1 MALIRYRDLSMLY
14 RRRKRMSEWAQQQGR
29 QAALEMVQA
38 TVDAVRLEM
47 ASELEWQLTLGQT
60 TRYAEAASEPL
71 RTAAVR
77 VWRLGFYDA
86 SDRRPSR
93 SDGAEDAAR
102 RLVAGAVDRLAEMV
116 HGRALDGYRSALQDG
131 ADRGRAL
138 RSASLRLRTFD
149 GGSLI
154 ASGVAEFDM
163 SLSPDVAEAFFY
175 ATANSF
181 SPTAT
186 ADSLLQFYLDR
197 DDPEARDKLL
207 DKAYDAADAR
217 GLEGFDDYLSYMC
230 GQWIPGLSGPPP
242 EWNPEW
248 GPDPHDFLPEW
259 SERTG
264 VPLTPNVAEEDGPD
278 PEREWSVLAD
288 TVGRESAVYLMNE
301 GLLEAFKQEGAAVK
315 MWVSTLDERVRE
327 EHERMHGECIP
338 VWDNFQLTDNG
349 FDYFSLPVPGVCA
362 PGYDCPP
369 SQIYNCRCTMV
380 AGESCEELQ
389 ALFDSLSEDQITVAA
404 ESTSAPP
411 VGYRPGFG
419 MAGSMSDWAD
429 AGYVEPGTPWSWTS
443 DPRSPSL
450 RDSDWR
456 RAIREAFPQWS
467 NRSSY
472 PDRIMGS
479 LYEYARGKTDWM
491 QNWLRNGWRPHN
503 TFERARLGQVIKDVW
518 SMFDSARA
526 PAPVQVWR
534 GLNVEDALGFTLT
547 DEERA
552 NPVGLEWTDW
562 GFSSTTAHYAIAD
575 NFHDPFETG
584 NVILE
589 FVVPEGFPAVA
600 IATLQDYFDD
610 LPRGVSVPYEES
622 EVLLPPGTQFRVTG
636 RREQGDPPI
645 VVWEVEVSINEE
657 APSRQDGMKF
667 EGWSGFNEDSFDSV
681 IYESTYVDED
691 DIYDILDQ
699 DGSHVPERYDGS
711 F

>member
-1 MALIRYRDLSMLY
+1 
-14 RRRKRMSEWAQQQGR
+14 
-29 QAALEMVQA
+29 
-38 TVDAVRLEM
+38 
-47 ASELEWQLTLGQT
+47 
-60 TRYAEAASEPL
+60 
-71 RTAAVR
+71 
-77 VWRLGFYDA
+77 
-86 SDRRPSR
+86 
-93 SDGAEDAAR
+93 
-102 RLVAGAVDRLAEMV
+102 
-116 HGRALDGYRSALQDG
+116 
-131 ADRGRAL
+131 
-138 RSASLRLRTFD
+138 
-149 GGSLI
+149 
-154 ASGVAEFDM
+154 
-163 SLSPDVAEAFFY
+163 
-175 ATANSF
+175 
-181 SPTAT
+181 
-186 ADSLLQFYLDR
+186 
-197 DDPEARDKLL
+197 
-207 DKAYDAADAR
+207 
-217 GLEGFDDYLSYMC
+217 
-230 GQWIPGLSGPPP
+230 
-242 EWNPEW
+242 
-248 GPDPHDFLPEW
+248 
-259 SERTG
+259 
-264 VPLTPNVAEEDGPD
+264 
-278 PEREWSVLAD
+278 
-288 TVGRESAVYLMNE
+288 
-301 GLLEAFKQEGAAVK
+301 
-315 MWVSTLDERVRE
+315 
-327 EHERMHGECIP
+327 
-338 VWDNFQLTDNG
+338 
-349 FDYFSLPVPGVCA
+349 
-362 PGYDCPP
+362 
-369 SQIYNCRCTMV
+369 
-380 AGESCEELQ
+380 
-389 ALFDSLSEDQITVAA
+389 
-404 ESTSAPP
+404 
-411 VGYRPGFG
+411 
-419 MAGSMSDWAD
+419 
-429 AGYVEPGTPWSWTS
+429 
-443 DPRSPSL
+443 
-450 RDSDWR
+450 
-456 RAIREAFPQWS
+456 
-467 NRSSY
+467 
-472 PDRIMGS
+472 MGS